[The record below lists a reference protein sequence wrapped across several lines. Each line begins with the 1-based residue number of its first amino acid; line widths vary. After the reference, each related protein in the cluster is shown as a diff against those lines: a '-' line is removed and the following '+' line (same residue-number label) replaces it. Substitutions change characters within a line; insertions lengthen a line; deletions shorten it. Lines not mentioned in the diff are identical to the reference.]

1 MYCITIC
8 ITMTHSHYL
17 ICMVELCRR
26 LDQSTAHVKTIW
38 VKSDL
43 EDEHAIRRSVS
54 FFLDVFKS
62 RLTLDAD

>member
-1 MYCITIC
+1 
-8 ITMTHSHYL
+8 
-17 ICMVELCRR
+17 MVELCRR